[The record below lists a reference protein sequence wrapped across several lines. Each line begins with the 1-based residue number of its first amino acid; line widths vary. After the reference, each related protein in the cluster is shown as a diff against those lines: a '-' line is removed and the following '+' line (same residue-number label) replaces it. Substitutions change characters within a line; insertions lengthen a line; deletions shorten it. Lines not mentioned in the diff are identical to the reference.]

1 MEGRIRTPRYRH
13 WWRTIGAVLFVVA
26 CAAQPAAA
34 RTDYS
39 DLWWNPSESGW
50 GVNFVQA
57 QNFLFASFFL
67 YGPASDP
74 TWYTAEMNL
83 SPNGSFSGPL
93 YTTTGAYFAG
103 TANQAHKSVRQVG
116 EVSFTPT
123 TATSGTL
130 VYTVDGIAVSKN
142 VERQTL
148 QTIPLGE
155 SYIGGLVTDISGC
168 TNPSVNMRAR
178 QNMRM
183 RVMQVA
189 ADHKLTVDL
198 TLDGGTACKFTGI
211 YEQRGQLYSL
221 PSATYFCSDGLSA
234 TARISELRAT
244 ARGIEGKWTAPL
256 GAGCTETGEFSAVLA
271 L

>member
-1 MEGRIRTPRYRH
+1 MEGRKRTPRVPH
-13 WWRTIGAVLFVVA
+13 WLRAFGAILVAFA

-39 DLWWNPSESGW
+39 DLWWNPAEPGW

-57 QNFLFASFFL
+57 QTFLFASFFL
-67 YGPASDP
+67 YGPASEP

-83 SPNGSFSGPL
+83 GTDGKFSGPL
-93 YTTTGAYFAG
+93 YTTTGSYFAG
-103 TANQAHKSVRQVG
+103 SANPSHKSVRQVG
-116 EVSFTPT
+116 DVSFTPT
-123 TATSGTL
+123 TATAGTL
-130 VYTVDGIAVSKN
+130 VYTVDGAVVTKN

-168 TNPSVNMRAR
+168 TNPSVNMRTR
-178 QNMRM
+178 QSMRM
-183 RVMQVA
+183 RVMQAA
-189 ADHKLTVDL
+189 ADHKLNVDL
-198 TLDGGTACKFTGI
+198 TLDNGTSCKMTGI

-221 PSATYFCSDGLSA
+221 PTVTYYCSDGLNA